1 LDWASERAV
10 SSINRPHYFVGSA
23 VYNLPFGRGQRYG
36 ARWNGVLDA
45 VLGGWIVAPI
55 FSYTS
60 GAPLNLS
67 VNGNPSNTGQTDRP
81 NVVGDG
87 RLDNSTVQ
95 QGFNTAAFQANAAFT
110 YGNAGRNIL
119 VGPHRIN
126 LDAAAH
132 KNFRFNERVTAQ
144 LRLESFNATNT
155 PPLGN
160 PNTQVGN
167 QNFGAIS
174 SAGTQRNN
182 QIGLKILF

>member
-1 LDWASERAV
+1 V
-10 SSINRPHYFVGSA
+10 NRPHYFVGSA
-23 VYNLPFGRGQRYG
+23 VYEVPFGRGHRLGSNWG
-36 ARWNGVLDA
+36 AALDT
-45 VLGGWIVAPI
+45 VFGGWSVAPI
-55 FSYTS
+55 VTFTS
-60 GAPLNLS
+60 GSPLNLT
-67 VNGNPSNTGQTDRP
+67 VNGNPSNSGQTDRP
-81 NVVGDG
+81 NIVGDW
-87 RLDNSTVQ
+87 RLDDPTVQ
-95 QGFNTAAFQANAAFT
+95 KWFNTAAFKANDPFT

-132 KNFRFNERVTAQ
+132 KTFRFSERVTAQ

-155 PPLGN
+155 PALGN

-167 QNFGAIS
+167 QNFGVIT

>member
-1 LDWASERAV
+1 MSDRY
-10 SSINRPHYFVGSA
+10 SSCSRLKSRPSLSSQRGLTSRHIRTTCLLF
-23 VYNLPFGRGQRYG
+23 LPTSIE
-36 ARWNGVLDA
+36 N
-45 VLGGWIVAPI
+45 AP
-55 FSYTS
+55 
-60 GAPLNLS
+60 
-67 VNGNPSNTGQTDRP
+67 
-81 NVVGDG
+81 
-87 RLDNSTVQ
+87 
-95 QGFNTAAFQANAAFT
+95 FT

-132 KNFRFNERVTAQ
+132 KTFRFSERVTAQ

-155 PPLGN
+155 APLGN

-167 QNFGAIS
+167 QQFGVIS